1 MSMFGEG
8 AARLAG
14 IVGAG
19 LGWSPDAF
27 WQATPA
33 EIAAVVAGVAAPQG
47 ATVPP
52 ADAALIARLQKEH
65 PAG

>member
-33 EIAAVVAGVAAPQG
+33 EIAAVVAGVAAPGG

-52 ADAALIARLQKEH
+52 AAAARIARWRKAH